1 MFFFKCGKGISSGLF
16 TGKPSDPCCRVA
28 IIFGDF
34 HGSPSY
40 DGFIS
45 MGKSQSKMD
54 KWFVYNGKS
63 YKHGWELGVA
73 RWLRKPPYTGISK
86 SWHEQIPVI
95 VSLWRREA
103 RCKGSYR
110 RVGFNYT
117 NLFPDIQISGHIS
130 IFCWLHPRSQLID
143 HVTSL
148 VNIWTLMAYTGPWTK
163 TDTCLRTHG
172 D

>member
-1 MFFFKCGKGISSGLF
+1 MWKR
-16 TGKPSDPCCRVA
+16 D
-28 IIFGDF
+28 IFGSIHRKTVGSLLSCRHHFRGFPWIPKLWRVYF
-34 HGSPSY
+34 H
-40 DGFIS
+40 
-45 MGKSQSKMD
+45 GKSQSKMD